1 MSPFGPQAAVEGCLQ
16 FRRCVGDKQTSGERA
31 KNDASAPSDFD
42 VAGAEVPSI
51 SLFGLHPA
59 QQALWLQAVD
69 VSHEGWMDRIA
80 EQLTDTLGQLVC
92 DLGRNGEAHVLKLSH
107 PADAVLRRDDQP
119 RMVRAVCP
127 ATVPER

>member
-51 SLFGLHPA
+51 SLFDHIGLHHP
-59 QQALWLQAVD
+59 QQALWVQAVD
-69 VSHEGWMDRIA
+69 VPDERRMDR
-80 EQLTDTLGQLVC
+80 
-92 DLGRNGEAHVLKLSH
+92 
-107 PADAVLRRDDQP
+107 
-119 RMVRAVCP
+119 
-127 ATVPER
+127 VPN